1 MDTIRELLD
10 VKGSQVH
17 TVQPDTTVLDAI
29 RDMAERDIGC
39 LIVTD
44 GTRPVGIF
52 TERHYAR
59 NVFLRG
65 KHSPTT
71 AIRDIMD
78 RDVVCVSPAETVDQ
92 CLAVMTDKRIRHLP
106 VLENGK
112 LVGIVSIS
120 DLVRARIADQ
130 EFMIEQLGQ
139 YIYG

>member
-10 VKGSQVH
+10 HKGSQVH

-29 RDMAERDIGC
+29 REMADRDIGC
-39 LIVTD
+39 LIVAD
-44 GTRPVGIF
+44 GDRPVGIF

-71 AIRDIMD
+71 AIREIMD

-106 VLENGK
+106 VLEDNK